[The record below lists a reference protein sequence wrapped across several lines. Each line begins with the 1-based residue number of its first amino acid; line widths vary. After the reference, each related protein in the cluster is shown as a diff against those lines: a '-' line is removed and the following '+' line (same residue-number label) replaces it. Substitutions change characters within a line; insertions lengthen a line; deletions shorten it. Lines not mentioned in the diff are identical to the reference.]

1 MRGQLRPFLWFVAAS
16 AIALPAGAQLKATAV
31 VTGLDRPLAFVQSPA
46 DPTMQV
52 LVQQSGR
59 VRVVKNGALGAD
71 FLDLTAD
78 TAASG
83 ERGLLGFAFAPD
95 YATSGRVFASFT
107 NRAGDSVVARF
118 TRSAADPLRADPS
131 TRFDLVWPGGARVI
145 SQPFSNHNGGNIAFG
160 PDGFLYLGLGD
171 GGSGDDP
178 SNNAQNPLSLLGKM
192 LRIDVAVPD
201 SDPKGYRVPA
211 SNPFVGRADV
221 LSEIWAIGLRNPW
234 RWSFDDPGH
243 GGTGALVIA
252 DVGQGAW
259 EEINYEPAGAGGRN
273 YGWRNREG
281 AHVHVNTLAPF
292 SQPLV
297 DPIFEYGHNTGQ
309 SITGGVVYRG
319 PALGTSFRGRYFFAD
334 FVSSRVWSIGLSIN
348 GSTREATAGT
358 LTEHTAD
365 LGAAGA
371 SPSSFGVDAAGDLYL
386 VSYAGTVYKLSLASG
401 PPPPASFGTK
411 RKATGEVVGTAGS
424 RIRP

>member
-1 MRGQLRPFLWFVAAS
+1 
-16 AIALPAGAQLKATAV
+16 V
-31 VTGLDRPLAFVQSPA
+31 VTGLDRPVAFVQNPA
-46 DPTMQV
+46 DPAMQV
-52 LVQQSGR
+52 VVQQSGR
-59 VRVVKNGALGAD
+59 VRVVKNGMLGGD
-71 FLDLTAD
+71 FLDLTAE
-78 TAASG
+78 TAATG

-95 YATSGRVFASFT
+95 FATSGRVFASFT

-118 TRSAADPLRADPS
+118 TRSASDPLRADPS
-131 TRFDLVWPGGARVI
+131 TRLDLVWPGGTQAI
-145 SQPFSNHNGGNIAFG
+145 PQPFANHNGGNIAFG
-160 PDGFLYLGLGD
+160 PDGFLYIGLGD

-178 SNNAQNPLSLLGKM
+178 FNNAQNPLSLLGKM
-192 LRIDVAVPD
+192 LRIDVGVPT

-221 LSEIWAIGLRNPW
+221 LAEIWAIGLRNPW
-234 RWSFDDPGH
+234 RWSFDDPGR
-243 GGTGALVIA
+243 GGTGALVIG

-259 EEINYEPAGAGGRN
+259 EEIDYAPAGAGGRN

-281 AHVHVNTLAPF
+281 AHVYVNTLAPF

-319 PALGTSFRGRYFFAD
+319 AALGTTYRGRYFFAD
-334 FVSSRVWSIGLSIN
+334 FVSSRVWSLALTIN
-348 GSTREATAGT
+348 GTTREATAGA

-365 LGAAGA
+365 LGAAAA
-371 SPSSFGVDAAGDLYL
+371 SPSSFGVDAVGDLYL

-401 PPPPASFGTK
+401 SPLPPTSATK
-411 RKATGEVVGTAGS
+411 RKATGETIGIAGS
-424 RIRP
+424 RTGP